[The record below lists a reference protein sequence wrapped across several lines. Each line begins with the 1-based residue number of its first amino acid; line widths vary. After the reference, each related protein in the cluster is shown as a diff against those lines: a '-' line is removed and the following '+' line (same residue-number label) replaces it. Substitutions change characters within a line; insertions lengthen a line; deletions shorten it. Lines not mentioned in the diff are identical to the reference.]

1 MKQYKVE
8 YKGKTYISCGESA
21 VDAFQRF
28 AHRKVYGRDLIPSY
42 ELDMYDA
49 DTRGAVW
56 AQYWCPNSY
65 EHQLKVVVEIA

>member
-1 MKQYKVE
+1 MKRYAVN
-8 YKGKTYISCGESA
+8 YKGKRYISRGASA
-21 VDAFQRF
+21 TEAFERF
-28 AHRKVYGRDLIPSY
+28 AERQVYGRDLIPSY